1 MSERKSPL
9 SQMLRSKADAIE
21 KLLGE
26 YEQLR
31 YGDEDFRKGDKAW
44 RDSQGKEGTPPTRC
58 GKPPQILVVSS
69 PKNIY
74 YEEEIQEEEAAVE
87 TDAEEIATEDPDPP
101 ETQETQGEQAETEE
115 TEDEQAEVLKAI
127 TNPLLK
133 AVVMMAEISPAEA
146 HHMELDGKYQL
157 LQELGVL
164 EQYNCIALLPWARK
178 LAAQLTYILETREIY
193 SAEIKAVYPELLE
206 DLGIARSTC
215 DQLAYLLGKQNGVLS
230 HRQFTEM
237 LSKLLHYTEVSRQAA
252 LQLADQHEEFMG
264 AAVSPLEPSGEVE
277 WVMKEMEGKPG
288 APGKAKEEETKEEEE
303 E

>member
-9 SQMLRSKADAIE
+9 SEMLRSKAKAIE
-21 KLLGE
+21 TLLGE
-26 YEQLR
+26 YEELR
-31 YGDEDFRKGDKAW
+31 FGDEDFRKGDKAW
-44 RDSQGKEGTPPTRC
+44 RESQGKQGTPPTKS

-74 YEEEIQEEEAAVE
+74 YEEQYEEAELEE
-87 TDAEEIATEDPDPP
+87 TAPEETTENPDPP
-101 ETQETQGEQAETEE
+101 ETEEAATEKA
-115 TEDEQAEVLKAI
+115 EDEQTEALKTI

-133 AVVMMAEISPAEA
+133 AVVTMEEISVAEA
-146 HHMELDGKYQL
+146 HRMELDGKYQL
-157 LQELGVL
+157 LQDLGVL
-164 EQYNCIALLPWARK
+164 EQYNCIVLLPWARK

-215 DQLAYLLGKQNGVLS
+215 DQLAYLLGRQNGVLS
-230 HRQFTEM
+230 HKQFTEL
-237 LSKLLHYTEVSRQAA
+237 LSKLLHYTEVSRLAA
-252 LQLADQHEEFMG
+252 MQLADQHEEFMG

>member
-1 MSERKSPL
+1 MSEKKAPL
-9 SQMLRSKADAIE
+9 SEKLRTKAKAIE
-21 KLLGE
+21 DLLGE

-44 RDSQGKEGTPPTRC
+44 RDSQGKQGTPPTRC

-74 YEEEIQEEEAAVE
+74 YEEEFQEEETAVE
-87 TDAEEIATEDPDPP
+87 ETASEQTATEDPDPP
-101 ETQETQGEQAETEE
+101 EAEEA
-115 TEDEQAEVLKAI
+115 EDEEAEALKAI

-164 EQYNCIALLPWARK
+164 EQYNCIVLLPWARK
-178 LAAQLTYILETREIY
+178 LAAQITYILETREIY

-277 WVMKEMEGKPG
+277 WVMKELEGGPKRPEKP
-288 APGKAKEEETKEEEE
+288 KEEETKEEEQE
-303 E
+303 